1 MTTKY
6 SHEVTVNTQDRKVLY
21 VTKANGDK
29 VWMLLTIDR
38 KHWQCNDV
46 CGKPGVS
53 DEVNLKLRI
62 MGSIDGGL
70 RCGDVVMEMRGEASG
85 VSESV
90 RFSNGYIVVE
100 SPWEGL
106 RIGTYM
112 MNHLVSWATKNY
124 PDYKAF
130 GIKLIQC
137 QAYEGNKER
146 RNRFYEQFGF
156 RFNWS
161 TPDFSEG
168 ELVANMPICELN
180 PVDPE
185 KWGKTIVEYEF
196 LRGMEKIFGDTHS
209 LLLGQVSLE
218 YKVRKLTDQ
227 NEYWKNALVTRLRA
241 KKFAGWFRFGF
252 GLLVGAVGMGYAQSY
267 FS

>member
-1 MTTKY
+1 MTVKD
-6 SHEVTVNTQDRKVLY
+6 SHEVTVHTQDQKMLY
-21 VTKANGDK
+21 VTTANGNK

-38 KHWQCNDV
+38 NHRQCKDAAEELTI
-46 CGKPGVS
+46 S
-53 DEVNLKLRI
+53 DEVNLKLRV
-62 MGSIDGGL
+62 MGSIEGGL
-70 RCGDVVMEMRGEASG
+70 RCGDVVMEMYGEAKTAY
-85 VSESV
+85 ELV

-106 RIGTYM
+106 HIGTYM
-112 MNHLVSWATKNY
+112 MNHLVSWATQNY
-124 PDYKAF
+124 PNYKIHL
-130 GIKLIQC
+130 IKLLIC

-156 RFNWS
+156 RFDWS
-161 TPDFSEG
+161 TPDFSVG
-168 ELVANMPICELN
+168 MLVENMSVCELT
-180 PVDPE
+180 PVDPK
-185 KWGKTIVEYEF
+185 KWEKTIVEYEF

-241 KKFAGWFRFGF
+241 KKFAGWIRFGF